1 VNGIPANLRNRFPI
15 GTCDMA
21 GMKKHGFS
29 LIEVLVAILIF
40 SMSLLALVPLMSTST
55 SIDRENYLNVTAR
68 AMAADILDSLMGG
81 MKEAE
86 AEILFGGNPS
96 TVTDQGVVIT
106 RSWLLSDAG
115 NLDNI
120 AVTVRYA
127 YKGQTKIFMLTA
139 QKAR

>member
-1 VNGIPANLRNRFPI
+1 MREMLHRR
-15 GTCDMA
+15 TR
-21 GMKKHGFS
+21 GFT
-29 LIEVLVAILIF
+29 LIEVLFAILIF
-40 SMSLLALVPLMSTST
+40 SLSLFALVPLLTTAT

-81 MKEAE
+81 MTEAE

-96 TVTDQGVVIT
+96 TVTEQGVVIT
-106 RSWLLSDAG
+106 RSWQLSDAG

-120 AVTVRYA
+120 AVTVRYS
-127 YKGQTKIFMLTA
+127 YKGQTKIFMQTA